1 MTPEQEAAIAAAKA
15 RIVQKPQFSAAQQA
29 AIDAAKA
36 RTVKADDS
44 SPAAV
49 RRKAMLENI
58 ARAKAG
64 ETQVSPESAGG
75 HSYASAMAENA
86 MNDTAGGAFLGNL
99 AKGVTF
105 GFNDEIA
112 AGVGSLLENRSYDEI
127 LSGLRARDQQVAEN
141 NPKSALAGEI
151 VGAVASP
158 ASKIGAG
165 WAAKAGTLPQAAARS
180 GLVGGLQGAVYGFGS
195 GEGGLGERA
204 KDAGVGLGLGSAAGA
219 AIPVIARSAQKLI
232 GALTDRKAVNAAIA
246 EAKTP
251 DELRAL
257 ASKLYEQAD
266 QFGNLSRDDFANAM
280 QGVLQKA
287 ERMGLDADLM
297 PNASKVASRIED
309 AATSPNPD
317 IGFRELD
324 ILRRKAAVPA
334 GNGVTNP
341 AEASIGSQMIE
352 GIDNYIASSDQKL
365 SGIVGD
371 AREMWGRLRRVE
383 TVEKAIERAKN
394 AASGFENGLR
404 VEFRKILNNP
414 KLSRGFNEREIAAI
428 KTVVSGTKLGNTMRQ
443 IGRMGLGI
451 SGQSNGL
458 GATVAGMGATALGGP
473 VAGLGAVA
481 AGTLSKA
488 AAEARALA
496 MAQRAV
502 GIVSARPAMPAAN
515 ALQIP
520 AEIINRLAPSSAAAV
535 PIYNALRG
543 R

>member
-75 HSYASAMAENA
+75 HAYASAMAENA
-86 MNDTAGGAFLGNL
+86 MNDTAGGAFLGSL

-127 LSGLRARDQQVAEN
+127 LSGLRARDEQIAEN
-141 NPKSALAGEI
+141 NPKSAIAGEI
-151 VGAVASP
+151 AGAVASP
-158 ASKIGAG
+158 VSKIGAS
-165 WAAKAGTLPQAAARS
+165 WAAGANTMGQAATRLGIIGA
-180 GLVGGLQGAVYGFGS
+180 GQGAVYNFGS
-195 GEGGLGERA
+195 GEGGLSERG
-204 KDAGVGLGLGSAAGA
+204 KDAALGALIGGSVGA
-219 AIPVIARSAQKLI
+219 AIPYVARGVQKLAS
-232 GALTDRKAVNAAIA
+232 GVSDRAAVNSAIKSA
-246 EAKTP
+246 PAP
-251 DELRAL
+251 DDLRA
-257 ASKLYEQAD
+257 AANQLYAQAD
-266 QFGNLSRDDFANAM
+266 QVNNLPRGDFSNAM
-280 QGVLQKA
+280 GAVLQKA
-287 ERMGLDADLM
+287 ERAGLDSDLT
-297 PNASKVASRIED
+297 PGAAKVADRITD
-309 AATSPNPD
+309 AATSADPN

-334 GNGVTNP
+334 GNVSNRTEQSL
-341 AEASIGSQMIE
+341 ASQMID
-352 GIDNYIASSDQKL
+352 GIDEFIDNADPNL

-383 TVEKAIERAKN
+383 TVEKAIGRAKN

-414 KLSRGFNEREIAAI
+414 KLARGFNDQELAAI
-428 KTVVSGTKLGNTMRQ
+428 KTVVSGTRLGNVMRQ

-458 GATVAGMGATALGGP
+458 GATVSGLGASALGGP
-473 VAGLGAVA
+473 IAGIAAVGTGTVAK
-481 AGTLSKA
+481 KA
-488 AAEARALA
+488 AEMSATSAANRAL
-496 MAQRAV
+496 
-502 GIVSARPAMPAAN
+502 GIIAARPSIPAKA

-520 AEIINRLAPSSAAAV
+520 SELINRLAPSIPAAV
-535 PIYNALRG
+535 PTYNALRG
-543 R
+543 Y

>member
-15 RIVQKPQFSAAQQA
+15 RIVQPAQFSAAQQA
-29 AIDAAKA
+29 AIDAAKD
-36 RTVKADDS
+36 RTVKADDG
-44 SPAAV
+44 SPAGV

-58 ARAKAG
+58 ARAKSG
-64 ETQVSPESAGG
+64 ETQISPESAGG
-75 HSYASAMAENA
+75 HAYATSMAENA
-86 MNDTAGGAFLGNL
+86 MNDTAGGAFLGSL
-99 AKGVTF
+99 AKGVSF

-127 LSGLRARDQQVAEN
+127 LAGLRARDQQVAQN

-165 WAAKAGTLPQAAARS
+165 WAASGETLGRVALRGAV
-180 GLVGGLQGAVYGFGS
+180 VGGGQGAVYGFGS
-195 GEGGLGERA
+195 GEGGAGERL
-204 KDAGVGLGLGSAAGA
+204 KGAGIGASLGAAAGGA
-219 AIPVIARSAQKLI
+219 VPYIARGAQKLI
-232 GALTDRKAVNAAIA
+232 GALTDRKAVNAAIS

-257 ASKLYEQAD
+257 ASQLYDQAEQ
-266 QFGNLSRDDFANAM
+266 FTSLPRDEFTSAM
-280 QGVLQKA
+280 DNVLQKA

-297 PNASKVASRIED
+297 PGAAKVASRIED
-309 AATSPNPD
+309 AATSPSPE

-334 GNGVTNP
+334 GNVQNR
-341 AEASIGSQMIE
+341 AEASLGSQMIE
-352 GIDNYIASSDQKL
+352 GIDNYIAASDQNL

-383 TVEKAIERAKN
+383 TVEKAIDRAKS

-414 KLSRGFNEREIAAI
+414 KLARGFNEREIAAI

-443 IGRMGLGI
+443 LGRMGLGI
-451 SGQSNGL
+451 GGQSNGL
-458 GATVAGMGATALGGP
+458 GATVSGMGATALGGP
-473 VAGLGAVA
+473 LAGLAAVA
-481 AGTLSKA
+481 TGTASKLGAEAATRA
-488 AAEARALA
+488 AANRAMGIIA
-496 MAQRAV
+496 SRPDIPAQA
-502 GIVSARPAMPAAN
+502 

-520 AEIINRLAPSSAAAV
+520 AQLINRLAPAV
-535 PIYNALRG
+535 PAAIPAYNALRG